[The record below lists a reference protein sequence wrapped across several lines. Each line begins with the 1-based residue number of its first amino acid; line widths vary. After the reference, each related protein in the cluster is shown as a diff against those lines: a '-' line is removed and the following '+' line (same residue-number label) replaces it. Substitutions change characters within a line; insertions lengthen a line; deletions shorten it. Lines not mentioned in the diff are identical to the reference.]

1 MLMKGSITMA
11 YIKRKELSAKIAYLI
26 GVDLVAMD
34 KCYPDEMHEETI
46 SSDKV
51 CLIVRCL
58 CKLRTS
64 LMRNFVSTDNEICYN
79 LKNLNSL
86 SWFDVNDIKFL
97 EKNGIPIVKANYRSA
112 QYMEY
117 FCELIEKHIDDVKSM
132 FPDWVN
138 WDYIRSLF
146 VVPNYNKSGVLID
159 EYNKYKGNKTLY
171 PFSMYIYWQP
181 FECKGMLLDDNLFLK
196 SLYSLHDDKFED
208 KGKVIDVSTDT
219 SNNIY
224 EFIEKSKKVVIAVD
238 CENINVYK
246 LFGFIKSLGKSESDK
261 ISKIVLYDDENTVE
275 TWKLLSNHIGIPTEY
290 TPVERVLKNKSLV
303 DIKMSVGICESH
315 FKDNVDSFVIVSSDS
330 DFWGTIESL
339 PNANFMVVYEN
350 GKSSNVVLDKMES
363 NNIVSC
369 SLDDFYTG
377 NVSKLKEDILIKLA
391 NDALSVID
399 VNLKGVMDT
408 IYRNARI
415 SANDEEKTAF
425 YNKYLKSIK
434 VSVDSEGNLKLK
446 VG

>member
-1 MLMKGSITMA
+1 MKGSKNMA

-26 GVDLVAMD
+26 GVDESVMN
-34 KCYPDEMHEETI
+34 KCYPDEIGKEI
-46 SSDKV
+46 NNNDNCS
-51 CLIVRCL
+51 IVRCL

-64 LMRNFVSTDNEICYN
+64 LMKNFVSTDNEIWYN

-86 SWFDVNDIKFL
+86 SWFDTNDIKFL
-97 EKNGIPIVKANYRSA
+97 EKCGISIVKANYRSA
-112 QYMEY
+112 QYMKY
-117 FCELIEKHIDDVKSM
+117 FCELIEKYIDSVKKI
-132 FPDWVN
+132 FPDWLN
-138 WDYIRSLF
+138 WEYIRSLF

-159 EYNKYKGNKTLY
+159 EYNKFKGNKTLY

-181 FECKGMLLDDNLFLK
+181 FECKGMLLDDSIFLK
-196 SLYSLHDDKFED
+196 SLYSLHNDKFED
-208 KGKVIDVSTDT
+208 KGKVIDVSSDTT
-219 SNNIY
+219 SNIY
-224 EFIEKSKKVVIAVD
+224 DFIERSKKVVIAVD

-246 LFGFIKSLGKSESDK
+246 LFGFIKSLDKSESDK

-399 VNLKGVMDT
+399 VNLKGVMDI